1 MTVLYTNISPIS
13 LCYNNLAHFIEI
25 KKNYNPKKIYICVWD
40 SYVLE
45 DERLKTDSINKT
57 KLDVLKENVEV
68 IEKIM
73 KYLEMDYRIIYLS
86 DAWTKLFKNK
96 FISSIFQRIL
106 FRISVND
113 LVMGK
118 ELKYLVLEELNI
130 SKINYIIADYLICH
144 FLKELY
150 PELCETN
157 PDNYVCIY
165 TKIFERI
172 IQDTMKKE
180 GIEKFVKITSASIP
194 IIISKKKGTIPAMNM
209 QQSEIKNI
217 VNDHI
222 KNNTLNEAFIYDFFE
237 ILSNFLGETSFV
249 DSEGNR
255 ISLNKLKEKKEFKNK
270 KKLGDIISLNL
281 IEYFNKVN
289 EIVKNIKIED
299 KKETLYVR
307 KYHEFDNYAK
317 KLNSIKIDILKNC
330 NGKNSSLD
338 IAKLTRNKLSTIS
351 TYMSHL
357 RDMGLITND
366 KKPYRKHDN
375 LVINFETIEK

>member
-255 ISLNKLKEKKEFKNK
+255 ISLNKLKEKKEFKNQ